1 MTEYYERY
9 VISELPPKSILDQNT
24 GDTIPIEDEGVFET
38 ICDLLNRQNI
48 IMESRNETIKFHVDG
63 YNKLKQTLEDLR
75 TYSNDEIEEAEHI
88 NTIYKEQG
96 FKGVIDYAKD
106 KLQNYGVVREVENGL
121 WVMVTGGWSDNEFW
135 LHCLNNPVSVFGMKH
150 YRGYLRGG
158 AFYYTE
164 KLRGDVEIVLKGDVE

>member
-63 YNKLKQTLEDLR
+63 YNQVIQTIKEAYESERTQIGRNVLRQLLEA
-75 TYSNDEIEEAEHI
+75 I
-88 NTIYKEQG
+88 Q
-96 FKGVIDYAKD
+96 
-106 KLQNYGVVREVENGL
+106 
-121 WVMVTGGWSDNEFW
+121 
-135 LHCLNNPVSVFGMKH
+135 
-150 YRGYLRGG
+150 
-158 AFYYTE
+158 
-164 KLRGDVEIVLKGDVE
+164 